1 VFAAFSCAIV
11 MLGLAAILIAHSS
24 RNPVP
29 IYQGKDYFAWLA
41 QLQSSLTNY
50 SDPDRWRNNQDSTT
64 ALRAMGTNALT
75 LALADIHA
83 HATVK
88 DRLVMWLG
96 PRLPFLKLQRP
107 DFQARWIRGI
117 RALEVLSPLPKSCLP
132 ELIYETTNN
141 VGYGGG
147 ALIAVGPDAIPALTN
162 ILATSTFPLTGNLI
176 GYFANAIYSERI
188 KTSDAAATVPS
199 LVKVFQS
206 SDWHGRWY
214 AASALGAIH
223 ADPDICVPLL
233 VSGMADPQPS
243 VRNASVQALGHFGEA
258 AGPYAGRIA
267 ELYDQADPNSR
278 RIICS
283 TFGNFASQGEAVVPV
298 LLKGIV
304 DSNDTVRIAA
314 ASSLGQV
321 HAQPDQSIPA
331 LKIATKDPSLIV
343 RLQAVQSIG
352 FFGTLGTNAL
362 QVLEEARLDADA
374 SVRNAA
380 TNALNRIN
388 LPTPNP

>member
-1 VFAAFSCAIV
+1 V
-11 MLGLAAILIAHSS
+11 
-24 RNPVP
+24 PV
-29 IYQGKDYFAWLA
+29 YQGKDYFAWLA

-50 SDPDRWRNNQDSTT
+50 SDPDRWKNNQDSST
-64 ALRAMGTNALT
+64 ALRVMGTNALA
-75 LALADIHA
+75 LALGDIHA
-83 HATVK
+83 HATIK

-117 RALEVLSPLPKSCLP
+117 RALEVLSPLPKTCLP

-141 VGYGGG
+141 VGFGGG
-147 ALIAVGPDAIPALTN
+147 ALMAVGPDAIPALTN

-176 GYFANAIYSERI
+176 GYFANAIHSGRI
-188 KTSDAAATVPS
+188 TTSDAAAAVPS
-199 LVKVFQS
+199 LVKVFKS
-206 SDWHGRWY
+206 NDWHGRWY

-223 ADPDICVPLL
+223 ADPEVCVPLL

-243 VRNASVQALGHFGEA
+243 VRNASVQALGNFGET
-258 AGPYAGRIA
+258 AGPYARKIA

-283 TFGNFASQGEAVVPV
+283 TFGNFASQGQVVVPV

-314 ASSLGQV
+314 ATALGQV
-321 HAQPDQSIPA
+321 HAQPDQSVAA
-331 LKIATKDPSLIV
+331 LKIAAKDPSLIV
-343 RLQAVQSIG
+343 RLQSVQSIG
-352 FFGTLGTNAL
+352 FFGTLASNAI
-362 QVLEEARLDADA
+362 QVLEEAQLDPDA

-380 TNALNRIN
+380 TNALKRIN
-388 LPTPNP
+388 LTNP